1 MEHVLQAKPRPGIRG
16 GEVDLLHDFF
26 LRNPHSRSLPP
37 PLTMATPSAAR
48 PTAYEPSAPVQT
60 FIPTAVAVQD
70 HVGHNVAAEGP
81 ADESGRRFQEM
92 FEGASRELAW
102 EPPVWHVFPPPLC
115 LGRARGRVRSIVPRL
130 RDAALT
136 RTHDTQT
143 QYPPVAAFV
152 APARPQ
158 PNKCLHITQVR
169 IKARKTPVLQGVVLV
184 LTFARP
190 SV

>member
-1 MEHVLQAKPRPGIRG
+1 
-16 GEVDLLHDFF
+16 
-26 LRNPHSRSLPP
+26 
-37 PLTMATPSAAR
+37 MATPSAAR

-70 HVGHNVAAEGP
+70 HVGHNVAAEGLQTRNLV
-81 ADESGRRFQEM
+81 AAEGRRFQEM

-169 IKARKTPVLQGVVLV
+169 INARKTPVLQGVVLV

>member
-1 MEHVLQAKPRPGIRG
+1 
-16 GEVDLLHDFF
+16 
-26 LRNPHSRSLPP
+26 
-37 PLTMATPSAAR
+37 MATPSAPR

-70 HVGHNVAAEGP
+70 HVGHNAAAEGP
-81 ADESGRRFQEM
+81 EDEVGGRRFGEM

-115 LGRARGRVRSIVPRL
+115 LGPARGRVRSIVPRL
-130 RDAALT
+130 CDAALT

-169 IKARKTPVLQGVVLV
+169 INARKAPILQGVMLV